1 MTPEH
6 IPSPSGT
13 PTGTGGD
20 TVAAGGVRHMT
31 GWLVASDIDHTLME
45 GPDEAALAGA
55 CLRRLHT
62 QGAATLL
69 ASSKTFGEMVS
80 LHEEAGLPPQPF
92 LFENGGGIGW
102 PLAAW
107 PAQLAAE
114 PGLRLGAYGGHV
126 CGADPRPTTGLLR
139 ELQALLGLRFALLG
153 ELSVV
158 EVAQRLGL
166 PEHRAGLALERV
178 ASVPLVWHDDDAA
191 LARLRLALEPQG
203 LAAERGGRLVHVG
216 AAGGKGAA
224 LERVRPWL
232 TAAGLPTTHAMLACG
247 DSESDR
253 GLLEA
258 AAIALVFHR
267 ADRPPLA
274 LADPPTG
281 HRPRRASVIAGGPRP
296 WLEAVEAA
304 LLEAGPTPEPR

>member
-1 MTPEH
+1 M
-6 IPSPSGT
+6 
-13 PTGTGGD
+13 
-20 TVAAGGVRHMT
+20 A
-31 GWLVASDIDHTLME
+31 GWLVASDVDHTLME
-45 GPDEAALAGA
+45 RPDEAALAGE
-55 CLRRLHT
+55 CLRRLHG

-69 ASSKTFGEMVS
+69 ASSKTFGEMVA
-80 LHEEAGLPPQPF
+80 LHDEAGLTPQPF

-102 PLAAW
+102 PLAVW
-107 PAQLAAE
+107 PPELAAA

-139 ELQALLGLRFALLG
+139 ELQALLGLRFAPLG
-153 ELSVV
+153 ELSIA
-158 EVAQRLGL
+158 EVGHRLGL
-166 PEHRAGLALERV
+166 PGPLAVLALERV

-191 LARLRLALEPQG
+191 LARLRGALGPHG
-203 LAAERGGRLVHVG
+203 LSAERGGRLVHVG
-216 AAGGKGAA
+216 PAGGKGAA

-232 TAAGLPTTHAMLACG
+232 TAGGLPATHRVLACG

-258 AAIALVFHR
+258 AAIALVFHP
-267 ADRPPLA
+267 ADQPPLA
-274 LADPPTG
+274 LADPAPG

-304 LLEAGPTPEPR
+304 LLEAGSAPEPR